1 MKPITLLA
9 LFSLLTTNLINAQ
22 TVPVPDAALAKEVE
36 AIFPKSVSWRRQLHQ
51 HPELSNREHNT
62 AKMVAAHLRSL
73 GIQVQEGVAHTGV
86 VGILKGGK
94 PGPVIGLRADMDAL
108 PVTEETSLPFAS
120 KVKAEYNGQQVGVM
134 HACGHDTHV
143 AILMSVAEIL
153 SKRKAELAGTVKFVF
168 QPAEE
173 GPPAG
178 EEGGAMLMIKQ
189 GVMENPKIDVMFGLH
204 ISAQAPVGQIRYR
217 AKGMM
222 AAADWFTIDI
232 KGKQSHGA
240 QPWLGVDPVLVGAQI
255 INGLQSVVSRQM
267 ELTKNAVVISTTM
280 FKGGVRENIIPE
292 AASLAGT
299 IRTLD
304 TAMRT
309 DVKRR
314 ITTMATNI
322 AEASGATATVSFE
335 PKTAIVY
342 NDPALLQ
349 RVMPSLQKAARG
361 NVQEM
366 DAVTGAEDYSFFA
379 ERVPSLFFYLGGRPL
394 NISEKESAPHHTPK
408 FYVEEE
414 GMKTGI
420 LAFCQLVMDYPKVA
434 RQL

>member
-120 KVKAEYNGQQVGVM
+120 KVKADYNGQQVGVM

>member
-1 MKPITLLA
+1 MNRIAHILVPLL
-9 LFSLLTTNLINAQ
+9 LIATGSRAQ
-22 TVPVPDAALAKEVE
+22 APAAEPGLVQAVE
-36 AIFPKSVSWRRQLHQ
+36 AITPKCVAWRRQIHQ
-51 HPELSNREHNT
+51 NPELSNREFNT
-62 AKMVAAHLRSL
+62 AKLISSHLKSL

-108 PVTEETSLPFAS
+108 PVTEDNNLPFAS
-120 KVKAEYNGQQVGVM
+120 KAKASYNGQEVGVM

-143 AILMSVAEIL
+143 AMLMSVAEIL
-153 SKRKAELAGTVKFVF
+153 SKRKADLAGTVKFIF

-178 EEGGAMLMIKQ
+178 EEGGAQLMIKE
-189 GVMENPKIDVMFGLH
+189 GVMDNPKVDVMFGMH

-222 AAADWFTIDI
+222 AAADWFNITI
-232 KGKQSHGA
+232 KGRQVHGA
-240 QPWLGVDPVLVGAQI
+240 QPWLGIDPVVVGAQI
-255 INGLQSVVSRQM
+255 INGLQSIVSRQM
-267 ELTKNAVVISTTM
+267 ELTKNAVVISTTI

-292 AASLAGT
+292 EATLAGT

-309 DVKRR
+309 NIKRR
-314 ITTMATNI
+314 IVTTATNI
-322 AEASGATATVSFE
+322 AEASGATATVSFDA
-335 PKTAIVY
+335 KTSIVY

-349 RVMPSLQKAARG
+349 KMMPSLQKAAKG
-361 NVQEM
+361 NVVEM

-379 ERVPSLFFYLGGRPL
+379 EKVPSLFLYLGGRPL
-394 NISEKESAPHHTPK
+394 NISEAESVPHHTPK
-408 FYVEEE
+408 FYIDEE

-420 LAFCQLVMDYPKVA
+420 LAFCQLVMDYPKA
-434 RQL
+434 R